1 MKIRHST
8 TLESFNKLILNLI
21 RPTQNSTFKLHSPLG
36 IIVPAR
42 LRVGASHWKEHKFK
56 HCSQDFIV
64 LLCICVNSI
73 ESTIHSFL
81 QSTNYTFQGHTLL
94 NKTSFIDPNIL
105 AQKLENSVI
114 KAFLYERLIS
124 ERS

>member
-8 TLESFNKLILNLI
+8 TLESFKKLILNLI

-42 LRVGASHWKEHKFK
+42 LRVGASYWKEHRFK
-56 HCSQDFIV
+56 HCYQDFMV

-73 ESTIHSFL
+73 EHTIHSFL
-81 QSTNYTFQGHTLL
+81 HSANYTFQGHTLL